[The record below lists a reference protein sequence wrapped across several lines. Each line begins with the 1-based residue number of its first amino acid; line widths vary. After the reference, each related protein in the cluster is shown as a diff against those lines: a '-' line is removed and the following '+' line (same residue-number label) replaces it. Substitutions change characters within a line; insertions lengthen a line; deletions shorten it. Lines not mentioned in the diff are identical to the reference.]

1 MEKHYYNPKNE
12 SLIKFKPN
20 IQSEDTQ
27 QSVVSSPQP
36 SSEPATMKDL
46 MGGNL
51 TIKKV

>member
-1 MEKHYYNPKNE
+1 MSTLPMEQGGE

-20 IQSEDTQ
+20 IQSDDIHTG
-27 QSVVSSPQP
+27 SALSQP